1 MSNNKKFCPTTIGG
15 QALIEGI
22 MMRGPFKTAVSIR
35 LPDKQISTEYME
47 TDYLSDKY
55 KIFKKPIMRG
65 FASLID
71 SLKIGYKALSVSAEK
86 SGLAE
91 EEELKQSKFE
101 KWLNEKLGDKVMS
114 IIMIMSTI
122 LGIALAILLFMVLPT
137 FLYNMISLIIPSEV
151 DTLVLRSIIEGII
164 RILIFIAYIA
174 ICSLMPDIKRVF
186 SYHGAEHKTIFCYE
200 AGEELT
206 VENVKKYK
214 RFHPRCGTSFLIIM
228 LLISI
233 IIGFFI
239 PAINPWIR
247 SVIKILCIPVIVS
260 LGYELIR
267 FCGRYNNIITRIISA
282 PGLWIQRITTKE
294 PEDDMIQ
301 VAIEALKAVIPPNDE
316 DKVI

>member
-1 MSNNKKFCPTTIGG
+1 MLNNKKNCPTTIGG

-35 LPDKQISTEYME
+35 LPDKQISTECIE
-47 TDYLSDKY
+47 TNYLSDEY
-55 KIFKKPIMRG
+55 KIFKKPIIRG

-71 SLKIGYKALSVSAEK
+71 SLKIGYKSLSISAEK
-86 SGLAE
+86 SGMVE
-91 EEELKQSKFE
+91 EEERNQSSFE

-114 IIMIMSTI
+114 AIMVISTL

-137 FLYNMISLIIPSEV
+137 FIYNTISSVIPPEV
-151 DTLVLRSIIEGII
+151 DTLVLRSIIEGIM
-164 RILIFIAYIA
+164 RILIFVAYIA
-174 ICSLMPDIKRVF
+174 VCSLMPDIHRVF

-233 IIGFFI
+233 VIGFFI

-247 SVIKILCIPVIVS
+247 SIIKILCIPVVVS

-267 FCGRYNNIITRIISA
+267 FCGKYDNVITKIISA

-301 VAIEALKAVIPPNDE
+301 VAIEALKAVIPPNNE